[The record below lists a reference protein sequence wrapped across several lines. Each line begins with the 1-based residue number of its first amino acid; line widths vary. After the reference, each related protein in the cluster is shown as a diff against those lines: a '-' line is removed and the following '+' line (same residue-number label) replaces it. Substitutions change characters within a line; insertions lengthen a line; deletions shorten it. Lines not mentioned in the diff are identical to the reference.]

1 MKNIMKVGR
10 FEFIIMIIIENE
22 DTSVKTI
29 NLNLNRRYKHVY
41 SKGYISKVLKK
52 MKEFN
57 LIKYDK
63 GYKLTKSGR
72 YYVELYNKL

>member
-1 MKNIMKVGR
+1 MKVGR
-10 FEFIIMIIIENE
+10 FEFIILIIIENG

-29 NLNLNRRYKHVY
+29 NLNLNRRYKHIY

-57 LIKYDK
+57 LIKYNE
-63 GYKLTKSGR
+63 GYKLTKSGIS
-72 YYVELYNKL
+72 YVELYNKL